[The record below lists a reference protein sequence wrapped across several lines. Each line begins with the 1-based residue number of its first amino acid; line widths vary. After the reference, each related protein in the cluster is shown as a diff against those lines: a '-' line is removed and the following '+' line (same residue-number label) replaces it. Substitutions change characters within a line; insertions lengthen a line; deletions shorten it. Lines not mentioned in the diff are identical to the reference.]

1 MQSGGKSAAGL
12 AGRVIVEKKQSR
24 RNLIKFIPGALLMLW
39 ATRGNAVALSGSA
52 PGSQNPPTNNPPNP
66 PYPFDKDGELKV
78 HNEIL
83 TPEPKPPAMPAA
95 PRKDLKADDKDI
107 HKQVALLAQY
117 ADDLKKE
124 VEKIDSTKVLSVGM
138 LRKTQSIEK
147 LAHHIASLASS

>member
-1 MQSGGKSAAGL
+1 
-12 AGRVIVEKKQSR
+12 
-24 RNLIKFIPGALLMLW
+24 
-39 ATRGNAVALSGSA
+39 
-52 PGSQNPPTNNPPNP
+52 
-66 PYPFDKDGELKV
+66 
-78 HNEIL
+78 
-83 TPEPKPPAMPAA
+83 MPAA

-124 VEKIDSTKVLSVGM
+124 VEKIDSTKVLSIGM

>member
-1 MQSGGKSAAGL
+1 MGKN
-12 AGRVIVEKKQSR
+12 QSR
-24 RNLIKFIPGALLMLW
+24 RNIIKFIPGALLMLW
-39 ATRGNAVALSGSA
+39 ATRGNAAAVAGD
-52 PGSQNPPTNNPPNP
+52 QNPPANP
-66 PYPFDKDGELKV
+66 PYPFDRNGDLKV
-78 HNEIL
+78 KDEIL
-83 TPEPKPPAMPAA
+83 DPEPKPPAMPAA

-124 VEKIDSTKVLSVGM
+124 VEKIDSTKVLSIGM

>member
-1 MQSGGKSAAGL
+1 M
-12 AGRVIVEKKQSR
+12 ENNQSR
-24 RNLIKFIPGALLMLW
+24 RNLIKFIPGAFLMLW
-39 ATRGNAVALSGSA
+39 SA
-52 PGSQNPPTNNPPNP
+52 PGNAAGLAGNVTGGQNPPPNP
-66 PYPFDKDGELKV
+66 PYPFDKNGDLKV
-78 HNEIL
+78 KNEIL
-83 TPEPKPPAMPAA
+83 EPEPKPPAMPVA

>member
-1 MQSGGKSAAGL
+1 M
-12 AGRVIVEKKQSR
+12 EKNQSR
-24 RNLIKFIPGALLMLW
+24 RNLIKYIPAALLTLW
-39 ATRGNAVALSGSA
+39 ASRVNAAQLAGSA
-52 PGSQNPPTNNPPNP
+52 PAGQNPPVSNPPNP
-66 PYPFDKDGELKV
+66 PYPFDKDGDLKV

-83 TPEPKPPAMPAA
+83 GPEPKPPAMPAA

-124 VEKIDSTKVLSVGM
+124 VDKTDSTKVLSVGM

-147 LAHHIASLASS
+147 LAHHIATLASS

>member
-1 MQSGGKSAAGL
+1 MQRGGKSGARL
-12 AGRVIVEKKQSR
+12 AGRVIMEKNQSR
-24 RNLIKFIPGALLMLW
+24 RNLIKFISGALLMLW
-39 ATRGNAVALSGSA
+39 ATRGNASALAVAASGD
-52 PGSQNPPTNNPPNP
+52 QNPPPNNVQNP
-66 PYPFDKDGELKV
+66 PYPFDKNGDLKV
-78 HNEIL
+78 KDEIL
-83 TPEPKPPAMPAA
+83 DPEPKPPAMPAA

>member
-1 MQSGGKSAAGL
+1 M
-12 AGRVIVEKKQSR
+12 EKNQSR
-24 RNLIKFIPGALLMLW
+24 RNLIKFIPGTLLILW
-39 ATRGNAVALSGSA
+39 ATRGNASALAGNAFGDQNPPMNNTQNPPTNST
-52 PGSQNPPTNNPPNP
+52 QNPPTNNTQTP
-66 PYPFDKDGELKV
+66 PYPFDKNGELIV
-78 HNEIL
+78 NNEIL
-83 TPEPKPPAMPAA
+83 GPEPKPPSMPTA

-124 VEKIDSTKVLSVGM
+124 VEKIDSTKVLSIGM

>member
-1 MQSGGKSAAGL
+1 M
-12 AGRVIVEKKQSR
+12 EKNQSR
-24 RNLIKFIPGALLMLW
+24 RILIKFIPGALLMLW
-39 ATRGNAVALSGSA
+39 ATRGNAVALTGNASG
-52 PGSQNPPTNNPPNP
+52 GQNPPQNP
-66 PYPFDKDGELKV
+66 PYPFDKNGDLKE

-83 TPEPKPPAMPAA
+83 GPEPKPPAMPVA

-107 HKQVALLAQY
+107 HRQVALLAQY

-124 VEKIDSTKVLSVGM
+124 VEKTDSTKVLSVGM

>member
-1 MQSGGKSAAGL
+1 M
-12 AGRVIVEKKQSR
+12 EKIQSR
-24 RNLIKFIPGALLMLW
+24 RNLIKFVPGALFMLW
-39 ATRGNAVALSGSA
+39 ATRGNAAALSGNVA
-52 PGSQNPPTNNPPNP
+52 GGQNPPQNP
-66 PYPFDKDGELKV
+66 PYPFDKNGDLKV
-78 HNEIL
+78 NNEIL
-83 TPEPKPPAMPAA
+83 GPEPKPPAMPAA

-124 VEKIDSTKVLSVGM
+124 VEKTDSTKVLSIGM

>member
-1 MQSGGKSAAGL
+1 M
-12 AGRVIVEKKQSR
+12 KKNQSR
-24 RNLIKFIPGALLMLW
+24 RNVIKFIPGALLMLW
-39 ATRGNAVALSGSA
+39 ANRGNAAALAG
-52 PGSQNPPTNNPPNP
+52 GQNPPPNP
-66 PYPFDKDGELKV
+66 PYPFDKNGDLKV
-78 HNEIL
+78 NNEIL
-83 TPEPKPPAMPAA
+83 GPEPKPPAMPAA

-124 VEKIDSTKVLSVGM
+124 VEKTDSTKVLSIGM